1 MAKYISP
8 SDIIADKEFE
18 IFGVKVKEYL
28 LTNHNVNG
36 ITLPTKRVKPLKG
49 ITIHNTNDLANIED
63 DGRNYT
69 ASTVNGNMRTVRVHY
84 YVDDLYIWQ
93 NLDESLQNWTCTDG
107 NGDGNATTIAIE
119 CIMKNSYDT
128 ESLKAMDNCARLT
141 AYLCVKYKLTT
152 NDVYTH
158 TYWLHMRDKDSVSK
172 CGDKDKICTTRH
184 SYKTCPT
191 FIIPQWDKFLALVN
205 KYIAEMGGKVV
216 VKPSI
221 PTTSPTTKTS
231 TLPYKVKVIDTDKA
245 GLNVRSGSG
254 VNNPIVTTIKY
265 GEVYTVV
272 DEVKVGGST
281 WGLLKAYKE
290 KRNGWINVGENYV
303 TKVK

>member
-28 LTNHNVNG
+28 LANHNINS
-36 ITLPTKRVKPLKG
+36 ISLPSKRVKPLRG
-49 ITIHNTNDLANIED
+49 ITIHNTEDLANIED

-84 YVDDLYIWQ
+84 YVDDLCAWQ
-93 NLDESLQNWTCTDG
+93 NLDENMQNWSCADG

-119 CIMKNSYDT
+119 CIMKSPYDT

-141 AYLCVKYKLTT
+141 AYLCKKYNLTV
-152 NDVYTH
+152 DDIYTH
-158 TYWLHMRDKDSVSK
+158 TYWLHMKDKDSVSK

-184 SYKTCPT
+184 SYKTCPLY
-191 FIIPQWDKFLALVN
+191 IIPQWDKFLEL
-205 KYIAEMGGKVV
+205 V
-216 VKPSI
+216 VKYYSGAKSKKENNQD
-221 PTTSPTTKTS
+221 TTNTS
-231 TLPYKVKVIDTDKA
+231 TSISLPYKVKVIDKT
-245 GLNVRSGSG
+245 GLNVRKGAG
-254 VNNPIVTTIKY
+254 VNNSIVTTIKY

-272 DEVKVGGST
+272 AETKVGSST

-290 KRNGWINVGENYV
+290 KRNGWINVGSNYV

>member
-28 LTNHNVNG
+28 LANHNINS
-36 ITLPTKRVKPLKG
+36 INLPSKRVKPLKG

-141 AYLCVKYKLTT
+141 AYLCVKYKLSTD
-152 NDVYTH
+152 DVYTH
-158 TYWLHMRDKDSVSK
+158 TYWLHMRDKDSISK
-172 CGDKDKICTTRH
+172 CGDKDKICTARH

-216 VKPSI
+216 AKPSK
-221 PTTSPTTKTS
+221 PTTPTLSPPITS
-231 TLPYKVKVIDTDKA
+231 TLPCKVKVIDRT

-272 DEVKVGGST
+272 DEVKVGSST